1 MFLSFYPRLVHW
13 FVDHIQVFRT
23 CVFLVTRCVGRRLG
37 CSKSSLD
44 VLSGIKESSI
54 LVFVS
59 GHRRVG
65 SGSVTPKSAE
75 SPRTKGTST
84 PPGKEKHPVA
94 KIASSLFRSP
104 TKLER
109 SMSLSRVAHRPVPEV
124 EVACWRSPVAIGELI
139 LPGKRDKLSSF
150 KEQELPLRQ
159 SWPRQVCTEQ
169 ASQRDTGNNLLYIPR
184 RRVKD
189 RG

>member
-1 MFLSFYPRLVHW
+1 M
-13 FVDHIQVFRT
+13 
-23 CVFLVTRCVGRRLG
+23 
-37 CSKSSLD
+37 SKSSLH
-44 VLSGIKESSI
+44 VLSGIKFN
-54 LVFVS
+54 LVVVS
-59 GHRRVG
+59 GHRRIG

-109 SMSLSRVAHRPVPEV
+109 SMSLSRVAHRPIPEV

-159 SWPRQVCTEQ
+159 SWPRQICTEQ
-169 ASQRDTGNNLLYIPR
+169 SSQRDTGNNLLYIPR
-184 RRVKD
+184 KRVQD